1 MPYDVT
7 ADLDGP
13 ARGRIEP
20 ATYVAL
26 IESVLA
32 AEGIEDGALTL
43 LFAGD
48 ELLWRLNRE
57 HRDVDAPTDVLSFA
71 DDDDEPMP
79 TDAGESTYIGDI
91 AVSIEMAARQAG
103 DAGLTVEEELSL
115 RGLVEQPED
124 VKKSRLSR
132 ARGADHRHPVSR
144 GEAQVHTLE
153 NLDPVAPFVV
163 MANESPHL
171 DRYAAY
177 RAHS

>member
-103 DAGLTVEEELSL
+103 DAGLTVEEEL
-115 RGLVEQPED
+115 RHLVVHGVLHLLGYDHESD
-124 VKKSRLSR
+124 DDDAKMS
-132 ARGADHRHPVSR
+132 ARE
-144 GEAQVHTLE
+144 EAVLGPQIHAGGGH
-153 NLDPVAPFVV
+153 DSHA
-163 MANESPHL
+163 
-171 DRYAAY
+171 
-177 RAHS
+177 